1 MPWVE
6 EGGGDDAERP
16 TLGGPEALDVGV
28 LADVDPAQE
37 TKKVEKCTTVPL
49 LCDIRK
55 IEKHKKVPS
64 TVNRVTRAA
73 RSAAPR
79 R

>member
-37 TKKVEKCTTVPL
+37 TKKVEKCTTFV
-49 LCDIRK
+49 
-55 IEKHKKVPS
+55 
-64 TVNRVTRAA
+64 
-73 RSAAPR
+73 
-79 R
+79 